1 MKVTVLNCKD
11 YVWFVV
17 FAYLFVFVLQ
27 WSEPLHVWEE
37 INTTNQL
44 INQSPF
50 INLWCDLVFTFD
62 LCHSWSTLETVSVR
76 PLFNK
81 LNNKCNSNWKILCW
95 APNDSIIFR
104 DVLFFII
111 DRVDGNGIYDYCS
124 CVRGPYFYFFQ
135 RLSHKYTVSWNGI
148 IFVM

>member
-1 MKVTVLNCKD
+1 MKVTVLSCKD

-50 INLWCDLVFTFD
+50 INLWSINH
-62 LCHSWSTLETVSVR
+62 HS
-76 PLFNK
+76 
-81 LNNKCNSNWKILCW
+81 
-95 APNDSIIFR
+95 
-104 DVLFFII
+104 
-111 DRVDGNGIYDYCS
+111 
-124 CVRGPYFYFFQ
+124 
-135 RLSHKYTVSWNGI
+135 
-148 IFVM
+148 